1 MIFVN
6 SEWGKVPVKSWCK
19 DIEAGA
25 IEQIKNLARLPFIF
39 RQVAI
44 MPDCHQGYGMPIGGV
59 IATKGVIIPNAVGVD
74 IGCGM
79 SAFNTGIKDFT
90 IDNLKN
96 ILGKIRENIPVGMK
110 HRDVACDHSEMPE
123 YKCVYAP
130 KICDREFES
139 ARKQLG
145 TLGGGNHFIELQ
157 KDEEG
162 CLWVMIHSGSRNL
175 GKQVAEHYNKI
186 AIALNEK
193 YWSCVPKEWQLAFL
207 PEDSQEAQY
216 YLGEMQFCLDFAYR
230 NRKKMMLEI
239 LDIIQN
245 VMVDSYGP
253 CEFDGME
260 FSESGIINI
269 HHNFVAK
276 ENHFG
281 QNVWVHRKGA
291 TQAYDEQ
298 IGIIPGSQGTHSY
311 IVKGLG
317 NDESFKSCSHGAGR
331 KMSRTAAQKNLN
343 LDDEREKLDSQGI
356 LHAIRGKDDL
366 DEAPGAYKDINEVME
381 SQKDLVSIVH
391 TLTPLAVVKG

>member
-1 MIFVN
+1 MFFVN

-79 SAFNTGIKDFT
+79 SAFNTGIKDFS

-110 HRDVACDHSEMPE
+110 HRDVTCSSEEMPD
-123 YKCVYAP
+123 VAG
-130 KICDREFES
+130 ICTDSVVMREFNS

-175 GKQVAEHYNKI
+175 GKQVVEHYNKI

-207 PEDSQEAQY
+207 PEDSWEAIDY
-216 YLGEMQFCLDFAYR
+216 LAEMKFCLEFAFKNRAKMLGEIAGFIANEF
-230 NRKKMMLEI
+230 N
-239 LDIIQN
+239 
-245 VMVDSYGP
+245 MVVP
-253 CEFDGME
+253 NTM
-260 FSESGIINI
+260 INI

-343 LDDEREKLDSQGI
+343 LADEREKLDSQGI

-366 DEAPGAYKDINEVME
+366 DEAPGAYKDINEVMD
-381 SQKDLVSIVH
+381 SQMDLVSIVH